1 MLTLLFG
8 GDCHGLNIAIDLIL
22 TSVDAMALRDDFVNF
37 IVNSEKINWLIGVT
51 EEIKSSRGCRG
62 FGWLGSPKHRKVVI
76 QTQQPTAAPPVGVCA
91 HTLSR
96 APATLLL
103 GVDS

>member
-1 MLTLLFG
+1 MLALRSG
-8 GDCHGLNIAIDLIL
+8 GDCHGLNIAVDLIL
-22 TSVDAMALRDDFVNF
+22 TSVNAMVSGDDPVNF
-37 IVNSEKINWLIGVT
+37 IANLEKNYWLIGVT

-76 QTQQPTAAPPVGVCA
+76 QTQQPTAAPPVGVCT